1 MPNASLRSDFT
12 LRWVRKR
19 GSLGMMR
26 VTVSRLL
33 IIGAIA
39 AVMALPPASQAQLGG
54 EQLTSSWANLNI
66 CSSTQLGARAQ
77 LAGDGSA
84 NGLYVRFTAQW
95 LSPSGW
101 VALNGA
107 ASSPWQYAGSAEYTW
122 GQAGWTFAISVPPGQ
137 NYQMRALAELQ
148 WRGAGGRSETRVTGG
163 CTVGG

>member
-1 MPNASLRSDFT
+1 
-12 LRWVRKR
+12 
-19 GSLGMMR
+19 MMR

-33 IIGAIA
+33 ILGAIA
-39 AVMALPPASQAQLGG
+39 AVLALAPASQAQLGG

-84 NGLYVRFTAQW
+84 NELYVRFTAQW

-122 GQAGWTFAISVPPGQ
+122 GQAGWTFSISVPPGQ